1 MYSGYIVLFS
11 VTVMRSCLL
20 ALTWLGAVVLLALQ
34 RGSARAAP
42 GPGTSATRAITAP
55 RLARGLIMQDG
66 SAAGSAVGP
75 RYTRN
80 RGPVS

>member
-1 MYSGYIVLFS
+1 
-11 VTVMRSCLL
+11 MRSCLL

-42 GPGTSATRAITAP
+42 GPGNSVTRAITAP
-55 RLARGLIMQDG
+55 RLTRGLLMQDVPG
-66 SAAGSAVGP
+66 AGTSLGA

-80 RGPVS
+80 RGQVKMHSIILSVIYLF